1 MQKTDAKNETMLT
14 AAPQRLVLSLA
25 LPATAALLV
34 SAGCGILEAWFIAR
48 LGTAA
53 GGAIGIAFAVMA
65 LIQAIGYTLGTGA
78 ASLVSRALGAGDGE
92 SAGFFASL
100 AFWLSLALG
109 RGVGTAAAGNG
120 QLCD

>member
-1 MQKTDAKNETMLT
+1 MQKTDAKNEIMLT

-78 ASLVSRALGAGDGE
+78 ASLVSRALGCCLPTRSPAF
-92 SAGFFASL
+92 SARRTPSARLHVPTCATSSL
-100 AFWLSLALG
+100 PP
-109 RGVGTAAAGNG
+109 R
-120 QLCD
+120 